1 MKKLSWLAPV
11 SILIFVL
18 VTLVFLSPLVFSE
31 DSTWFIKKRLNLG
44 LDLKGGTQTVL
55 TVNTTGMSEKDAKEA
70 VDGNMRI
77 IRSRID
83 QFGVAEPV
91 IQRSGEN
98 DILVQLPGVKNPRA
112 AADLLTKSAE
122 LVFKLVVSGEDAQR
136 FVDQVDGILQSNLSS
151 FPELAKLEAEYREI
165 DKKESKMPK
174 QDVAEDNPNIADTE
188 ETEEAEEREY
198 VSDGSSGVFKSLL
211 TDIQGDFAVRFDDYE
226 LMLNLL
232 NSKEFQNI
240 KPKGYDLV
248 LNNVDEDMRKAKAPV
263 VLYVLK
269 STAEV
274 MGTDLDSASM
284 EIGSSGS
291 HDPRMA
297 GKPFI
302 SLSFTTKGARKFA
315 NVTGDNI
322 KERLAIVVDN
332 TVYSAPVIQD
342 RIGEGK
348 ATITGQFT
356 MDEARSLAILLNN
369 KSLSAPIEVKSSNQV
384 SATLGADSVKS
395 GLMAG
400 LIGIIA
406 VVIFMLIYYKLSGL
420 LANIAL
426 VFNVGF
432 ILAMLTAFGGTLT
445 MPGIAGIILTIGMAV
460 DANVLI
466 FERIREELEAG
477 KNPRSAADAGF
488 KRATITIWDAN
499 LTTLIAAFVLYQFGT
514 GPVRGFALTLTIGIV
529 SSIFTAIVFVRWLM
543 DKTLLSR
550 NREKLSI

>member
-315 NVTGDNI
+315 NVSGDNI
-322 KERLAIVVDN
+322 MERLAIVVDIS
-332 TVYSAPVIQD
+332 VYSSPVFQD

-406 VVIFMLIYYKLSGL
+406 VVIFILIYYKLSGL

>member
-406 VVIFMLIYYKLSGL
+406 VVIFILIYYKLSGL

>member
-406 VVIFMLIYYKLSGL
+406 VVIFILIYYKLSGL

-514 GPVRGFALTLTIGIV
+514 GPVRGFALTLTIGIIG
-529 SSIFTAIVFVRWLM
+529 SIFTAIVFVRWLM

-550 NREKLSI
+550 NSEKLSI